1 MRRALIVLA
10 FAACAAVATSSPTAA
25 RLTDLTT
32 ETRQAQPNYAQYYY
46 GPYRRHVRRVYRR
59 SYRRAYYGGYYGG
72 YSPYY
77 YGGEDTIAPIIV
89 ALIVDMCDEF
99 TVEPTD
105 EVITDASL
113 ERPPGR
119 APGIGEPPALAC
131 SQELST
137 ANPPSGE
144 PD

>member
-1 MRRALIVLA
+1 MRSTIMDPTVGTFAGFIGAPIDVLTMGDITG
-10 FAACAAVATSSPTAA
+10 ATL
-25 RLTDLTT
+25 LTIM
-32 ETRQAQPNYAQYYY
+32 
-46 GPYRRHVRRVYRR
+46 
-59 SYRRAYYGGYYGG
+59 
-72 YSPYY
+72 
-77 YGGEDTIAPIIV
+77 GEDTIAPIIM

-105 EVITDASL
+105 GVITDASL